1 MDRASVIWRELERAV
16 GDVHAEV
23 PLASQEG
30 DTVRRGVI
38 DLVYRVGDAAGWKII
53 DYKTHPVMT
62 PALTERFTRQVEFY
76 AEHWEAVSGEPVV
89 ERGLWLAAS
98 DGKDRYIAL
107 P

>member
-1 MDRASVIWRELERAV
+1 V
-16 GDVHAEV
+16 
-23 PLASQEG
+23 
-30 DTVRRGVI
+30 
-38 DLVYRVGDAAGWKII
+38 
-53 DYKTHPVMT
+53 T
-62 PALTERFTRQVEFY
+62 PALTERFSRQVTLY